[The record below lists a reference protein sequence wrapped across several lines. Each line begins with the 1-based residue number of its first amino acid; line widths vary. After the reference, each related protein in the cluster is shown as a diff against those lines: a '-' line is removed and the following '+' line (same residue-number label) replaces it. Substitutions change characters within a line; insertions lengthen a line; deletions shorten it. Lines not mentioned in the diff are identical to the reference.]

1 MQSGYFNENGV
12 ALLLTIW
19 VLALLSVIV
28 GEFCHAMRTEVN
40 ITRNFKEKTEAYYIG
55 KAGIMQAVVE
65 LIRIETTP
73 PVIVNVEE
81 TQPLPEEEKIEWR
94 INIPMQDIPFG
105 AGAFSVKI
113 ENEAGKI
120 NINKADQNLLRM
132 MLNSFELDDNEKD
145 IIVDSILDWRD
156 KDDLRRMYGAEDEYY
171 QSLAEPYHAR
181 NDDFE
186 SVEELL
192 LVRGITPEIYNG
204 RLKDIV
210 SVYTEKDDIRPFR
223 SRRQR
228 VGRNNND
235 LSYNKININYASQA
249 MLLTLPQMTEE
260 LVREIINFRKE
271 KDLTMPD
278 VLEIVGAGAYTE
290 LAPYIT
296 TSRDAKSPFFT
307 IVSEGKSQ
315 LGGTITHHFEVTLK
329 IDARSEKKYKILKW
343 TDRG

>member
-307 IVSEGKSQ
+307 IVSEGKSR